1 MTTITFDNP
10 TGLSPIVGD
19 LVPSPSVARVC
30 KAYLRRGDIR
40 PYHAP
45 QSTLRY
51 VASRSSTLLQNPHTG
66 TLYGGQLG
74 DGVTTAGWNGT
85 AYSLAR
91 VNGIASIF
99 DGDTPVGDFTP
110 PQATTAPVI
119 TVTANIGAVS
129 TSFTNALDDVASA
142 ATPVN
147 NVGVDT
153 PAFINY
159 VRSGTAGALTSF
171 PKSEV
176 QRALNFILD
185 NCTVTYANSA
195 LPRTLRFELNQMLAT
210 YTSQA
215 SLTRHANDTNY
226 TYPRN
231 SSVQQSILQG
241 VKNFLWG
248 LRALL
253 SHALL
258 GTPFSSTP
266 RIDVCPLDYDGDS
279 GVTIARDVTVVSD
292 PVAYVQGGGVPL
304 NDSVLISVFWF
315 CGESWLA
322 SYGFSTPLTAIDY
335 AWSEIEAVAA
345 APQTYVWS
353 GLSAASFTSI
363 GELQPYALGTETMKS
378 STPQRDVHN
387 LLRSYCYTF
396 VDAYGREGQPSP
408 STTVDDTSVDTS
420 QGIATHTFVRPTN
433 IPPYAT
439 GIKVYRAVSPH
450 DAASIDDAAWMC
462 VVQSPLSASTIQLP
476 DIDFA
481 SYDVL
486 DTAGDTPVTDPKFLC
501 VTGTDHAV
509 CVSDG
514 AVCVSKR
521 HKFWA
526 YPYDRRVE
534 LPLGLQVVSLKAV
547 DNIVYVGTNGAPMV
561 IIIGQDHG
569 DDGLQMDDTLL
580 THAPYGVKVAN
591 SFVSTPFG
599 VMYWSHVGV
608 VMLAG
613 KNVSVVT
620 AGLLDEDQVP
630 DYLPVCAVYQNGMY
644 LSFKSDVCTVLDVP
658 DPTFA
663 EQVKAPMTQANVG
676 AIAACLGTD
685 GLVYLLPP
693 DGYTCKV
700 WDMTNGVPLDIHYK
714 TYSQVLPCDTVFYAA
729 RVYGSGISG
738 TLRGYD
744 SVGLL
749 FELDVDSSRPL
760 RLPRHIAKEHV
771 ALEFIGSAASISK
784 LVIASAMEDLV

>member
-10 TGLSPIVGD
+10 TGLSPLLGD
-19 LVPSPSVARVC
+19 LVPSPSLSRIC
-30 KAYLRRGDIR
+30 KAYLRRGDVR

-45 QSTLRY
+45 QATTRF
-51 VASRSSTLLQNPHTG
+51 VAPRSAALLQNPHTG
-66 TLYGGQLG
+66 TLFGGQTD
-74 DGVTTAGWNGT
+74 DGITTAGWNGT

-91 VNGIASIF
+91 LNGVATLWE
-99 DGDTPVGDFTP
+99 GDVPVGGFAP
-110 PQATTAPVI
+110 PLATTAPTI
-119 TVTANIGAVS
+119 TVTPNTATAGG
-129 TSFTNALDDVASA
+129 SFTEALASVASA

-147 NVGVDT
+147 NVGIDT
-153 PAFINY
+153 PAFITY
-159 VRSGTAGALTSF
+159 VRQAGGLMLHF

-176 QRALNFILD
+176 QRAVNFILD

-210 YTSQA
+210 YTSQTPI
-215 SLTRHANDTNY
+215 TRHAGDTNY
-226 TYPRN
+226 TYARN
-231 SSVQQSILQG
+231 SSVQQDILQG
-241 VKNFLWG
+241 VKQFLYG
-248 LRALL
+248 LQSLV

-258 GTPFSSTP
+258 GTAFNGTP
-266 RIDVCPLDYDGDS
+266 TVNICPLSYDGDNAVAIS
-279 GVTIARDVTVVSD
+279 REVTVVAD
-292 PVAYVQGGGVPL
+292 PVAYAQGGGVPL
-304 NDSVLISVFWF
+304 NNSVLNNMFWF
-315 CGESWLA
+315 VGESWLA
-322 SYGFSTPLTAIDY
+322 SYGFSTPLTAVDY

-345 APQTYVWS
+345 APETYIWN
-353 GLSAASFTSI
+353 GLAAAAFTSQ
-363 GELQPYALGTETMKS
+363 GELQPYHLGTETMKAPNPHVN
-378 STPQRDVHN
+378 THN
-387 LLRSYCYTF
+387 VLRSYCYTF

-408 STTVDDTSVDTS
+408 STTVDDRSVDTS
-420 QGIATHTFVRPTN
+420 GGLATHTLVMPTN
-433 IPPYAT
+433 VPPHAT

-450 DAASIDDAAWMC
+450 DANSVDDAAWMC
-462 VVQSPLSASTIQLP
+462 VTTSALTTTTLDIP

-486 DTAGDTPVTDPKFLC
+486 DTAGDTPVSDPKFLC

-514 AVCVSKR
+514 VVCVSKR

-526 YPYDRRVE
+526 FPYDRRVE
-534 LPLGLQVVSLKAV
+534 LPVGLQVVALKAV

-569 DDGLQMDDTLL
+569 DDGLQLEDTLL
-580 THAPYGVKVAN
+580 THAPYGVQVAN
-591 SFVSTPFG
+591 SFVTSPFG

-620 AGLLDEDQVP
+620 ASLMDEHQVP
-630 DYLPVCAVYQNGMY
+630 DFLPTCAVYQNGMY
-644 LSFKSDVCTVLDVP
+644 LSFKADVCSVLDVP

-663 EQVKAPMTQANVG
+663 EQVRAPLTQAAVG
-676 AIAACLGTD
+676 ASAVCLGTD

-700 WDMTNGVPLDIHYK
+700 WDMTGGVPLDIHYK
-714 TYSQVLPCDTVFYAA
+714 TYAQLLPCDTVFYAA

-738 TLRGYD
+738 ALRGYD
-744 SVGLL
+744 AVGLL
-749 FELDVDSSRPL
+749 FELEVDSSRPL
-760 RLPRHIAKEHV
+760 RLPRHLAREFV
-771 ALEFIGSAASISK
+771 TLEFVGKAVSISK